1 MNRNAE
7 NGRGV
12 MMRREAAAAV
22 GPPDERYF
30 MHCEGLDW
38 CMRVSQQGWRILFVP
53 DAKVI
58 HIKGVSSRHRSLAA
72 GYHKHRGM
80 IQFLPKV
87 LARDVSA
94 LADGSSNRGHLG

>member
-30 MHCEGLDW
+30 PHCEGLDW
-38 CMRVSQQGWRILFVP
+38 CAAIDL
-53 DAKVI
+53 
-58 HIKGVSSRHRSLAA
+58 SL
-72 GYHKHRGM
+72 RDITSTGM
-80 IQFLPKV
+80 IQFLPRV